1 MAWKDINENGG
12 TGGILSLQA
21 GESALVHIIG
31 EPKSFWEHFFQA
43 MQRSLICPHRG
54 CPACNNDKT
63 KARLR
68 HAFIV
73 YDLNEKQV
81 KTWAVS
87 NTVALAVKNVW
98 ESYGGDLS
106 EVDLKIKRT
115 GTGLSTKY
123 SVVPVKTSY
132 DEAMVAGVDLPDLDS
147 IFAPATE
154 EEIKAMLEDELAER
168 GEEPEEESPKSKP
181 AAKKGTAKKAVKA
194 EAVEEDAESE
204 EEPAAKPEAKPETKA
219 APAPASGADRMTVLR
234 RCLPKFGKLD
244 AETKQSILG
253 AFSKKN
259 LAALSLEEL
268 LQAEQMM

>member
-21 GESALVHIIG
+21 GESALVHVIG

-73 YDLNEKQV
+73 YDLNEKQI
-81 KTWAVS
+81 KTWTVS
-87 NTVALAVKNVW
+87 NTVALAVKNIW

-132 DEAMVAGVDLPDLDS
+132 DEEMIAGMDLPDLNAT
-147 IFAPATE
+147 FAPATE
-154 EEIKAMLEDELAER
+154 EEIKSMLEDEVAER
-168 GEEPEEESPKSKP
+168 GDEPEEESPKSKS
-181 AAKKGTAKKAVKA
+181 AAKKGTAKKAVKV
-194 EAVEEDAESE
+194 EAVEEDAEKE
-204 EEPAAKPEAKPETKA
+204 EEPAAKAEAKPEVKA

-268 LQAEQMM
+268 LQAEEMM